1 MKKYLAKNRHLI
13 LAGIA
18 LTAFAVP
25 HTYEIRKYFAGG
37 CAGEILFE
45 RKSLFRDTAQG
56 REAWEETPGSAAQG
70 IDPAVAGGGYSRG
83 DNA

>member
-25 HTYEIRKYFAGG
+25 HTYEIRKYFAVGG
-37 CAGEILFE
+37 EWLILPVI
-45 RKSLFRDTAQG
+45 LLVDYLV
-56 REAWEETPGSAAQG
+56 REVMQNVFDIIIFKDGDEE
-70 IDPAVAGGGYSRG
+70 
-83 DNA
+83 

>member
-25 HTYEIRKYFAGG
+25 HTYETRGYFAVGG
-37 CAGEILFE
+37 EWLILPVILMFDYLVRAVMKDIFDTLNFE
-45 RKSLFRDTAQG
+45 DG
-56 REAWEETPGSAAQG
+56 DEE
-70 IDPAVAGGGYSRG
+70 
-83 DNA
+83 